1 MRKVRG
7 RMEQFIDWVERVLSL
22 IFVPATLYGGAGA
35 LMRRGRGER
44 TFGQVI
50 SEVFGGAL
58 TAHMLT
64 PVIYANIPPEWQSV
78 SFFLVGWG
86 GLELVGRLYEAVAQ
100 GLENRIRG
108 RVEGKGRGEE

>member
-1 MRKVRG
+1 
-7 RMEQFIDWVERVLSL
+7 MEQFIDWVERILSL

-35 LMRRGRGER
+35 FMRRGRGER
-44 TFGQVI
+44 SCGQVI

-64 PVIYANIPPEWQSV
+64 PVVYAYIPLEWQSV
-78 SFFLVGWG
+78 SLFLAGWG

-100 GLENRIRG
+100 GLENRIRD
-108 RVEGKGRGEE
+108 RVEGKGSGEE